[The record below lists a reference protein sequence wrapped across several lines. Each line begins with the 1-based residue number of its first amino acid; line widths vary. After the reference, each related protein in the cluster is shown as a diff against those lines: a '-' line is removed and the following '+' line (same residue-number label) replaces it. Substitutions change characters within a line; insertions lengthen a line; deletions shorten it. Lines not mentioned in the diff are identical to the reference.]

1 MPVVYAARSLGL
13 QKWGAEVGLGKHVYK
28 VGVGEGKAAEI
39 EAALNAENV
48 AGQADWKVL
57 KLEKVEAVDE
67 AEILERLAKREK
79 AVDPNFYPR
88 LRGARGVFK
97 VKLENVGNQILVQ
110 QAFGTGSLRIEKLKP
125 ADIGAYLIRN
135 GLE

>member
-28 VGVGEGKAAEI
+28 VGVGEGKAAEV
-39 EAALNAENV
+39 EAALNAANV
-48 AGQADWKVL
+48 AGQADWKIL
-57 KLEKVEAVDE
+57 KLEKVEAADE
-67 AEILERLAKREK
+67 GEILDRLGKREK

-88 LRGARGVFK
+88 LRGAAGVFK

>member
-28 VGVGEGKAAEI
+28 VGVGEGKAAEV
-39 EAALNAENV
+39 EATLNAANV

-57 KLEKVEAVDE
+57 KLEKVDAADE
-67 AEILERLAKREK
+67 AEVLERLGKREK

-88 LRGARGVFK
+88 LRGAVGVFK